1 MNGKIEDYI
10 PVGYENR
17 IPRWLLRDRTGLTDR
32 MMRLEISRSPLPI
45 VWADEGYFIPENT
58 PTDIKHTQEYVSQER
73 SRALSIL
80 RKMKKYGVIING

>member
-32 MMRLEISRSPLPI
+32 MMRLEILCI
-45 VWADEGYFIPENT
+45 AGAQQGLKHIKKNEKVWSDYKWLT
-58 PTDIKHTQEYVSQER
+58 TD
-73 SRALSIL
+73 
-80 RKMKKYGVIING
+80 G